1 MIQTVGELRNAIAN
15 IGKDTPIRIIWTF
28 VDGET
33 KIQFVELTEFS
44 GVAALDINVGIHKE
58 EEPEPQECKGCCQEP
73 NKCVCSEYW
82 KDEED
87 Q

>member
-15 IGKDTPIRIIWTF
+15 IGKDTPIRIYWYP
-28 VDGET
+28 VEGDS

-58 EEPEPQECKGCCQEP
+58 EE
-73 NKCVCSEYW
+73 
-82 KDEED
+82 
-87 Q
+87 

>member
-1 MIQTVGELRNAIAN
+1 MIKTVGELRNAIAN
-15 IGKDTPIRIIWTF
+15 IGKDTPIRIYWTY

-44 GVAALDINVGIHKE
+44 GVTALDINIGIHKE
-58 EEPEPQECKGCCQEP
+58 
-73 NKCVCSEYW
+73 
-82 KDEED
+82 D